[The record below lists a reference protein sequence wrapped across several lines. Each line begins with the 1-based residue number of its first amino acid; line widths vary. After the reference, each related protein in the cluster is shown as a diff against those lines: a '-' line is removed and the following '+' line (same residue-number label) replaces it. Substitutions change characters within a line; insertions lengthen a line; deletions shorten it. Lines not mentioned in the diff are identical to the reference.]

1 MAFLFAQNLPFGAT
15 AGYAAPEM
23 KILVTGATGMIGS
36 ELVPFLLKNSHEVRR
51 LTRRPSE
58 KSDIGWNPDSGSL
71 VSSEIEGFDAV
82 IHLAGENIASGR
94 WTAARKKR
102 ILDSRKNGTRLL
114 CQKLAGLTARPTTLI
129 SVSGV
134 NFYPD
139 HASCVFDETG
149 SAGISFLALVCR
161 EWEAATSPARDAGI
175 RVVNLRL
182 GVVLCPAGGALA
194 KMMPVF
200 KLGLGGRI
208 GHGRQHM
215 SWISIDDL
223 LEVMDFCLSDERIE
237 GVVNAVAPQT
247 VSNRDFTRALA
258 KALGRPSV
266 FPVPAI
272 MIKLLFGQ
280 MGEETILSDL
290 RVYPKKLLEYG
301 YKFRHESLSD
311 SLTEMLYR
319 PQTETDT

>member
-15 AGYAAPEM
+15 AGYAVPDM
-23 KILVTGATGMIGS
+23 NILVTGATGMIGS
-36 ELVPFLLKNSHEVRR
+36 ELLPFLLNRGHEVRR

-58 KSDIGWNPDSGSL
+58 KSDIGWDPDSGSL
-71 VSSEIEGFDAV
+71 ESAEIEGFDAV

-102 ILDSRKNGTRLL
+102 ILDSRKNGTQLL
-114 CQKLAGLTARPTTLI
+114 CQKLAGLAAPPRTLF

-134 NFYPD
+134 NFYPN
-139 HASCVFDETG
+139 HASRVFDETG
-149 SAGISFLALVCR
+149 PAGEGFLALVCR
-161 EWEAATSPARDAGI
+161 EWEAATSSARDAGI
-175 RVVNLRL
+175 RVVILRL
-182 GVVLCPAGGALA
+182 GVVLCPTGGALA
-194 KMMPVF
+194 KMLPVF
-200 KLGLGGRI
+200 KIGLGGRI

-223 LEVMDFCLSDERIE
+223 LEVMDFCLRDDRIE

-258 KALGRPSV
+258 KALGRPAI

-290 RVYPKKLLEYG
+290 QVYPKKLLEHG
-301 YKFRHESLSD
+301 YEFRHQSLSD
-311 SLTEMLYR
+311 SLQKMLYR
-319 PQTETDT
+319 HRTETTT